1 MNVKSVFSW
10 CFHSCALNAPARNT
24 PEGLVDSINLHTV
37 CKPKGI
43 NVRHSISILSLPSG
57 TAAGLVTSSIQM
69 SSPELEGCMCV
80 AARTVKHKHAL
91 VTCATW
97 MA

>member
-1 MNVKSVFSW
+1 M
-10 CFHSCALNAPARNT
+10 
-24 PEGLVDSINLHTV
+24 DSINLHTV

-69 SSPELEGCMCV
+69 SSPELEGCV
-80 AARTVKHKHAL
+80 VARTVKHKHAL
-91 VTCATW
+91 VTCSTW